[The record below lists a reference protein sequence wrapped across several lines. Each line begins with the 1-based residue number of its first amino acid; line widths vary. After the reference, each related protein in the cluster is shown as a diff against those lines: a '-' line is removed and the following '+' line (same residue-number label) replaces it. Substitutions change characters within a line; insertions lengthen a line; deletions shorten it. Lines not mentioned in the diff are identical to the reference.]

1 MAEMTHEGYLQLL
14 TELKTTIDQLVGV
27 ESRKLD
33 AVHSAD
39 LPTVDEC
46 IRQEQAISLTL
57 RSLEQRRGKMLE
69 ALGLTGVSLSA
80 LFEHFPPELQGQ
92 AAKAAEAL
100 RSSYADY
107 NSISSAARMALERG
121 LREIDQILG
130 ATDAAQTGGR
140 QPAPVRSALHSV
152 PTERGAAA
160 KPPDGEAPH
169 KKLDFGA

>member
-14 TELKTTIDQLVGV
+14 AEIKTVIDQLVGV

-39 LPTVDEC
+39 LPAVDEC

-57 RSLEQRRGKMLE
+57 RSLEQRRGKMLQ
-69 ALGLTGVSLSA
+69 ALGLAGVNLSA
-80 LFEHFPPELQGQ
+80 LAGHFPPELKGQ
-92 AAKAAEAL
+92 AAKAAEVL

-107 NSISSAARMALERG
+107 NSVSSAARMALERG
-121 LREIDQILG
+121 LRELDQLLG
-130 ATDAAQTGGR
+130 GADTTQTGDR
-140 QPAPVRSALHSV
+140 QPARTALHSV

-160 KPPDGEAPH
+160 KPPEGETPH